1 MNAKGGYFK
10 SSCLMEA
17 VGVNHQELV
26 TLLLDQERIDANA
39 RNVNNTT
46 ALHTACYDGN
56 TEMVRMLL
64 AVPGID
70 KNIVDRLGR
79 TPLMAAKD
87 QGNEE
92 CIKLLEGAALKV
104 KPSRTSPEDIREASC
119 GAKSLPRKSKKTNSQ
134 GSKSPKKRSNILK
147 EAETNELD
155 NSITKE
161 EDRRDAEGSE
171 KMVMERLEKEL
182 ETLIAEEEERGK
194 EVRRKE
200 EMKIKA
206 VQAENRGL
214 EGTSVREASARSE
227 AERNIQ
233 QVLDQG
239 EERVRKKIGEQEAVL
254 EALQKRQRKKGRSRA
269 APSPSA
275 PPLSASPPPLMPD
288 CPVKASKYI
297 SHDTSL
303 TLLSRCVS
311 SRWGLQRRSSN
322 AVEATLY
329 VELAGLNS
337 RCI

>member
-26 TLLLDQERIDANA
+26 TLLLDQEGIDANA

-92 CIKLLEGAALKV
+92 CIKLLEGTALKV

-119 GAKSLPRKSKKTNSQ
+119 GARSLRRKSKKTNSQ
-134 GSKSPKKRSNILK
+134 GSKSLKKRSNILK
-147 EAETNELD
+147 EATDRIREAETNQLD
-155 NSITKE
+155 TSITEE

-171 KMVMERLEKEL
+171 KMVIERLEKEL

-206 VQAENRGL
+206 VQAENKGL
-214 EGTSVREASARSE
+214 KGSLVREASARSE

-288 CPVKASKYI
+288 CPVKASKCDMKPASTYFQGVFRA
-297 SHDTSL
+297 D
-303 TLLSRCVS
+303 
-311 SRWGLQRRSSN
+311 GASN
-322 AVEATLY
+322 EDLPM
-329 VELAGLNS
+329 
-337 RCI
+337 R

>member
-17 VGVNHQELV
+17 VGVNHRELV
-26 TLLLDQERIDANA
+26 SLLLDQEGIDANA

-92 CIKLLEGAALKV
+92 CIKLLEGTALKV
-104 KPSRTSPEDIREASC
+104 KPSRTCPEEIREASC
-119 GAKSLPRKSKKTNSQ
+119 GAMSLPRKSKKTNSQ

-147 EAETNELD
+147 TATEGIREAETNE
-155 NSITKE
+155 
-161 EDRRDAEGSE
+161 EDRRNAEESV
-171 KMVMERLEKEL
+171 KMVTERLEKEL
-182 ETLIAEEEERGK
+182 KTLIAREEERGK

-206 VQAENRGL
+206 VQAENR
-214 EGTSVREASARSE
+214 
-227 AERNIQ
+227 
-233 QVLDQG
+233 
-239 EERVRKKIGEQEAVL
+239 
-254 EALQKRQRKKGRSRA
+254 
-269 APSPSA
+269 
-275 PPLSASPPPLMPD
+275 
-288 CPVKASKYI
+288 
-297 SHDTSL
+297 
-303 TLLSRCVS
+303 
-311 SRWGLQRRSSN
+311 
-322 AVEATLY
+322 
-329 VELAGLNS
+329 
-337 RCI
+337 

>member
-17 VGVNHQELV
+17 VGVNHRELV
-26 TLLLDQERIDANA
+26 SLLLDQEGIDANA

-56 TEMVRMLL
+56 LEMVRLLL
-64 AVPGID
+64 AVPGIH
-70 KNIVDRLGR
+70 KNVVDRLGR
-79 TPLMAAKD
+79 TPLMAAKA

-92 CIKLLEGAALKV
+92 CVKLLERTALKV
-104 KPSRTSPEDIREASC
+104 KQSRTCPEEIREASC
-119 GAKSLPRKSKKTNSQ
+119 GARSLPRKFTKTNSQ

-206 VQAENRGL
+206 VQAENR
-214 EGTSVREASARSE
+214 
-227 AERNIQ
+227 
-233 QVLDQG
+233 
-239 EERVRKKIGEQEAVL
+239 
-254 EALQKRQRKKGRSRA
+254 
-269 APSPSA
+269 
-275 PPLSASPPPLMPD
+275 
-288 CPVKASKYI
+288 
-297 SHDTSL
+297 
-303 TLLSRCVS
+303 
-311 SRWGLQRRSSN
+311 
-322 AVEATLY
+322 
-329 VELAGLNS
+329 
-337 RCI
+337 